1 MWRSMRRIVLVIC
14 VAGLL
19 SGGVGIAQ
27 DKAGT
32 PPGAAGMAPGGKAA
46 VVPGPVNLNT
56 ADEATLTLLKGIGA
70 VQAKAIIA

>member
-1 MWRSMRRIVLVIC
+1 MRWIVLVIC
-14 VAGLL
+14 VTGLL

-32 PPGAAGMAPGGKAA
+32 PIGATGMAPAKAT

-56 ADEATLTLLKGIGA
+56 PDEATLTSLKGIGA

>member
-1 MWRSMRRIVLVIC
+1 MRWIVLVIC
-14 VAGLL
+14 VTGLL

-32 PPGAAGMAPGGKAA
+32 PPGAAGIAPGKVAI
-46 VVPGPVNLNT
+46 VPGPVNLNT
-56 ADEATLTLLKGIGA
+56 ADEATLTSLKGIGA

>member
-1 MWRSMRRIVLVIC
+1 MWRSMRWIVLIIF

-32 PPGAAGMAPGGKAA
+32 LPGAAGMAPGKAA
-46 VVPGPVNLNT
+46 VV
-56 ADEATLTLLKGIGA
+56 DKLLAQLKDQ
-70 VQAKAIIA
+70 VTVSK

>member
-1 MWRSMRRIVLVIC
+1 MRWIVLVIC
-14 VAGLL
+14 VTGLL

-56 ADEATLTLLKGIGA
+56 ADEATLTSLKGIGA

>member
-1 MWRSMRRIVLVIC
+1 MRWIVLVIC

-32 PPGAAGMAPGGKAA
+32 PPGASGMAPGE
-46 VVPGPVNLNT
+46 
-56 ADEATLTLLKGIGA
+56 EAIVLGR
-70 VQAKAIIA
+70 